1 MANIKIEVNY
11 KNVGQL
17 LKSDDMRNIVK
28 SAAETIAHNAGQGYR
43 YDAKVMGTR
52 VIASA
57 YAGSKKAKRDCLEN
71 NTLLKAAHL

>member
-1 MANIKIEVNY
+1 MANVKIEVNY
-11 KNVGQL
+11 SNVGRL

-43 YDAKVMGTR
+43 YDAKIMGTR

-57 YAGSKKAKRDCLEN
+57 YTGSKKAKRDCLKN